1 VRDIFKTIAALRSTG
16 VTILLVEQN
25 ARAALEVADHAYV
38 LEMGEIALEG
48 CGSRPG
54 QGSAGDRHLPGGGA
68 VQVLAM
74 NPMGLPRSAPSRCT
88 CHRHQRDP
96 RRPRPV
102 APDPLVGYAATR
114 ASVELKKTFQKH
126 LGPLDLRAVE
136 FSILVLVAANPGANQ
151 RQLGQSLE
159 VSAPN
164 MAITL
169 DKMVERGWVERVRST
184 EDRRAQEIHLTAAGR
199 VWCSAPRRS
208 RATWKTKRPA
218 CSPRRSACCSVEL
231 LLKLARGKSKT

>member
-1 VRDIFKTIAALRSTG
+1 MSPTS
-16 VTILLVEQN
+16 
-25 ARAALEVADHAYV
+25 
-38 LEMGEIALEG
+38 
-48 CGSRPG
+48 
-54 QGSAGDRHLPGGGA
+54 
-68 VQVLAM
+68 
-74 NPMGLPRSAPSRCT
+74 LPRSAPADARIDTSVTRAGLDQSRLT
-88 CHRHQRDP
+88 H
-96 RRPRPV
+96 
-102 APDPLVGYAATR
+102 LVGYAATR

-136 FSILVLVAANPGANQ
+136 FSILVLVAANPRANQ

-184 EDRRAQEIHLTAAGR
+184 EDRRAQEVHLTAAGR
-199 VWCSAPRRS
+199 QLVQHAEKIASHIEDEATSVLSAAERLLLI
-208 RATWKTKRPA
+208 
-218 CSPRRSACCSVEL
+218 EL